1 MSVKEVFD
9 SMVLAAD
16 ENDVGSVEKYKE
28 QIKKGELVLSI
39 LVEEK
44 VSIPDEE
51 DKHFQLDRKLSLL
64 IDGESIYRWQD
75 QNNVYFGSEEEEW
88 LFEETESSLDTNVDT
103 LIEVFDIKLPELSLP
118 NAGDVFDEDV
128 YDLLDSFI
136 AKAVDE
142 GGDQPPY
149 DFWLVDDDLVAEPFV
164 GGYQVG
170 ELPEFDLTAKKVLRL
185 TQEQFDALEE
195 AYYEALEG

>member
-1 MSVKEVFD
+1 MKEVFD

-16 ENDVGSVEKYKE
+16 ENDVASIEKYKE
-28 QIKKGELVLSI
+28 HMKKGELVLSI

-51 DKHFQLDRKLSLL
+51 DKYFQLDRKLSLL
-64 IDGESIYRWQD
+64 IDGESIYLWQD
-75 QNNVYFGSEEEEW
+75 QNNVYFGGEEEEW
-88 LFEETESSLDTNVDT
+88 LFEETESSLDAKVDT
-103 LIEVFDIKLPELSLP
+103 LIEVFDIKLPEFSLP
-118 NAGDVFDEDV
+118 NTGDIFDEDV
-128 YDLLDSFI
+128 YDLLDSYI
-136 AKAVDE
+136 AQALDA
-142 GGDQPPY
+142 GGDKPPY

-170 ELPEFDLTAKKVLRL
+170 ELPEFDLMGKKVLRL